1 MTVAEGQAW
10 RSFVLGEFLRVK
22 HGYAFKGEHF
32 SDSGPYIVLTPGNF
46 YDEGGFKHKEN
57 EKYYTG
63 DFPSDFLL
71 KRGDLLVVMTEQ
83 KVGLLGSPAIVPE
96 ADVYL
101 HNQRL
106 GLIVDLDADLAHRKF
121 LYYLFNFRGVRDQI
135 QATANG
141 AKVRHTSPSRI
152 YEVEVRLPSLE
163 AQCMIASIL
172 SAYDDLIENNLR
184 RIKILEEMAQ
194 ALYREWFV
202 KFRFPGHEKVR
213 MVESSL
219 GEIPEGWAIRRLVD
233 ACVLVMGQSPKSE
246 FYNERGEGLP
256 FHQGVTGFGHRFP
269 EHRVFCTV
277 ENRIAK
283 AGDVLFSVR
292 APVGRINLANTRMV
306 LGRGLAAIRNRS
318 GNQWFTFRQIKG
330 RFKEEDTMGGG
341 TIFKAVT
348 KKDMEDVEFLMP
360 ASSMV
365 DLFEA
370 LSTPMEAEIEN
381 LTNRSSILRRT
392 RDLLL
397 PKLISGDL
405 DVSNLDIPI
414 PEDAA

>member
-1 MTVAEGQAW
+1 
-10 RSFVLGEFLRVK
+10 
-22 HGYAFKGEHF
+22 
-32 SDSGPYIVLTPGNF
+32 
-46 YDEGGFKHKEN
+46 
-57 EKYYTG
+57 
-63 DFPSDFLL
+63 
-71 KRGDLLVVMTEQ
+71 
-83 KVGLLGSPAIVPE
+83 
-96 ADVYL
+96 
-101 HNQRL
+101 
-106 GLIVDLDADLAHRKF
+106 
-121 LYYLFNFRGVRDQI
+121 
-135 QATANG
+135 
-141 AKVRHTSPSRI
+141 
-152 YEVEVRLPSLE
+152 
-163 AQCMIASIL
+163 
-172 SAYDDLIENNLR
+172 
-184 RIKILEEMAQ
+184 
-194 ALYREWFV
+194 
-202 KFRFPGHEKVR
+202 
-213 MVESSL
+213 
-219 GEIPEGWAIRRLVD
+219 
-233 ACVLVMGQSPKSE
+233 MGQSPKSE